1 MKRKCFHF
9 IPQIFLKENRFCL
22 KILLEMVFEERHT
35 AITSAKAEHRIPG

>member
-22 KILLEMVFEERHT
+22 KILLEMGFEQRHT
-35 AITSAKAEHRIPG
+35 AITSAKAEHRISG